1 MKHITILLF
10 AIFTLLIASNSNAA
24 RVAIEHI
31 TLDLEKLNVE
41 NLGIVIW
48 DQREMVADRSQPE
61 SFLGYVRSMTGIAY
75 GHITKSKRSFV
86 EILEEKIQEA
96 YTKNG
101 TNVGMISI
109 TPYESHGDLIQK
121 ISSSSFD
128 KILVLKL
135 NKLMHDG
142 VTKIEYVVDVETT
155 IYDNNGVELYSNQVT
170 SNTPMGSAG
179 KKNKTIPVHIKAAVE
194 SLLNNSSLRSEL
206 AKVKSIPSAIAKSDV
221 IIQKDGAEI
230 EGKVIEITET
240 SIKYKSASQ
249 LDGPIRNMAIDKVFM
264 VKYGDGT
271 KEVMSK
277 P

>member
-1 MKHITILLF
+1 MRLITFFLF
-10 AIFTLLIASNSNAA
+10 AIFNILIASNSNAA

-31 TLDLEKLNVE
+31 TLDLDKLNVE

-48 DQREMVADRSQPE
+48 DQREMVTDRSQPE

-96 YTKNG
+96 YAKNG

-109 TPYESHGDLIQK
+109 TPYESQGDLIQK

-128 KILVLKL
+128 KVLVLKL

-142 VTKIEYVVDVETT
+142 VAKIEYVVDVETT
-155 IYDNNGVELYSNQVT
+155 IYNNNGIELYSNKVT

-179 KKNKTIPVHIKAAVE
+179 KKNKTIPAHIKAAVE
-194 SLLNNSSLRSEL
+194 SLLNSSSLRTKL
-206 AKVKSIPSAIAKSDV
+206 AKVTSTKSAIAQRDV
-221 IIQKDGAEI
+221 IILKDGEEI

-240 SIKYKSASQ
+240 SVKYKSASQ

-264 VKYGDGT
+264 IKYGDGT
-271 KEVMSK
+271 KEVISK